1 MMCFYILLYFN
12 PRSREGSDE
21 KRLRETE
28 EKYQFQST
36 LPRGE
41 RLSVFAPAQQPAYFN
56 PRSREGSDAHHP
68 SVFFHFTHFNPR
80 SREGSDTTNQSVLHC
95 FRKFQSTLPRGE
107 RLHSPYFEISSYN
120 FNPRSREGSDSA
132 VLALVPISSQFQ
144 STLPRGERRIKTVF
158 SFFQIPFQSTLP
170 RGERRTVTIADRDGN
185 KISIHA
191 PARGATSHIPCII
204 LFHFISIHAPARG
217 ATLKN
222 GNKKAPGIHF
232 NPRSREGSDSTSDLV

>member
-80 SREGSDTTNQSVLHC
+80 SREGSDELNAY
-95 FRKFQSTLPRGE
+95 E
-107 RLHSPYFEISSYN
+107 RIRYL
-120 FNPRSREGSDSA
+120 R
-132 VLALVPISSQFQ
+132 
-144 STLPRGERRIKTVF
+144 
-158 SFFQIPFQSTLP
+158 FQSTLP

-191 PARGATSHIPCII
+191 PARGATCQPPI
-204 LFHFISIHAPARG
+204 LCVQYKFQSTLPRGERLSRHFSTLSILTFQSTLPRG
-217 ATLKN
+217 ERHRLPMIAW
-222 GNKKAPGIHF
+222 
-232 NPRSREGSDSTSDLV
+232 

>member
-144 STLPRGERRIKTVF
+144 STLPRGERR
-158 SFFQIPFQSTLP
+158 
-170 RGERRTVTIADRDGN
+170 TVTIADRDGN

-191 PARGATSHIPCII
+191 PARGATSML
-204 LFHFISIHAPARG
+204 LFPKFRF
-217 ATLKN
+217 LD
-222 GNKKAPGIHF
+222 F
-232 NPRSREGSDSTSDLV
+232 NPRSREGSDMYRGVHPTLNSRFQSTLPRGERPQSTFF

>member
-107 RLHSPYFEISSYN
+107 RPATSSFGFSRVIISIHAPARGATRVQH
-120 FNPRSREGSDSA
+120 FA
-132 VLALVPISSQFQ
+132 KVPSVEFQ
-144 STLPRGERRIKTVF
+144 STLPRGERPWAFCGEKCVF
-158 SFFQIPFQSTLP
+158 Y
-170 RGERRTVTIADRDGN
+170 
-185 KISIHA
+185 ISIHA
-191 PARGATSHIPCII
+191 PARGATSQTFSAYFYPD
-204 LFHFISIHAPARG
+204 ISIHAPARG
-217 ATLKN
+217 ATRCVSSDCSVYLISIH
-222 GNKKAPGIHF
+222 APARGATMQ
-232 NPRSREGSDSTSDLV
+232 RVQ